1 MTLIDER
8 TGGLDRALGA
18 AKRQNAV
25 ARFIFILN
33 APRHAGQS
41 DHCARE
47 LAPSEST
54 HAVVCVTRAPIRA
67 SFAFPLAQD
76 SIPAGAGAALRHC
89 ARRRGLARMRRTP
102 QLQSGNVGEDT
113 VRCKPLAPRGTGS
126 DGSRL
131 HRRGNI
137 PPIAKARCVWVYA
150 TLFLSR
156 PRKRASRRIDWAPLR
171 RPFCK
176 ESRRLDGRVK
186 PGHDDRLGSTP
197 IAQRLSAAST
207 LTDALPSTV
216 SPFLPWKSAMAL
228 LVLLPIAPSGAPTS

>member
-67 SFAFPLAQD
+67 SFAFTLAQD
-76 SIPAGAGAALRHC
+76 SIPADAALRHR
-89 ARRRGLARMRRTP
+89 AWRRGLARMTRTP

-156 PRKRASRRIDWAPLR
+156 PLRGLVTMRSVQTRAIPNKRRRLKRQLR
-171 RPFCK
+171 R
-176 ESRRLDGRVK
+176 R
-186 PGHDDRLGSTP
+186 STTAP
-197 IAQRLSAAST
+197 AAFTSWM
-207 LTDALPSTV
+207 S
-216 SPFLPWKSAMAL
+216 
-228 LVLLPIAPSGAPTS
+228 SGY